1 MEEIVS
7 MMMLIDVALDIC
19 GLLEEQV
26 GVGRSSL
33 GTVYLRFADKLFA
46 WN

>member
-1 MEEIVS
+1 

-26 GVGRSSL
+26 GVGGGCL
-33 GTVYLRFADKLFA
+33 GTVHLSFADKLFA
-46 WN
+46 RN